1 MNFSN
6 IAVEIR
12 LQIYSELLI
21 NSGPI
26 DFTAGHGHSSPP
38 LFRRQRDGLYPAIL
52 CVSRMIHREASPVLY
67 SSNCFQFPE
76 IYIIRSGLTN
86 AHIGPFLNQIGSHA
100 RLIRHICIPFPTF
113 DYPQPAR
120 AILHE
125 AHIENLGIIRDT
137 CAGIQTLELLVPPE
151 HCNYAL
157 SHDAIAVEALNLLDI
172 RFKSI
177 PSLKEIIVNFELYPE
192 RDLGDDLT
200 ERIHG
205 YGWTVKVTTLPKKVW
220 ISIDDRVEFDNEE
233 DCNAYDNEQSRREV
247 EEEEKKAN
255 ESWLEE
261 YHARRRDPYWK
272 NDSDYD

>member
-6 IAVEIR
+6 IAIEIR
-12 LQIYSELLI
+12 LRIYSELLV

-26 DFTAGHGHSSPP
+26 DFIADYGPPSPP
-38 LFRRQRDGLYPAIL
+38 LFRRQRDGLYPAVL
-52 CVSRMIHREASPVLY
+52 CVSRMRHREASPVLY
-67 SSNCFQFPE
+67 SSNCFRFPE
-76 IYIIRSGLTN
+76 VFTTLSALTS

-137 CAGIQTLELLVPPE
+137 YAGIQTLELLVPPE

-157 SHDAIAVEALNLLDI
+157 SHDAIAAEALNLLDI

-177 PSLKEIIVNFELYPE
+177 PSL
-192 RDLGDDLT
+192 
-200 ERIHG
+200 
-205 YGWTVKVTTLPKKVW
+205 
-220 ISIDDRVEFDNEE
+220 
-233 DCNAYDNEQSRREV
+233 
-247 EEEEKKAN
+247 
-255 ESWLEE
+255 
-261 YHARRRDPYWK
+261 RRDYRQFRGVPRARL
-272 NDSDYD
+272 